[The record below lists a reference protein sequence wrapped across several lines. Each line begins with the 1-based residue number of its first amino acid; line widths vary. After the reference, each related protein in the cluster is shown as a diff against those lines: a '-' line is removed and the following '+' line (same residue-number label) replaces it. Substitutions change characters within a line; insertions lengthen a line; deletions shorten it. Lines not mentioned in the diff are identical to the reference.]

1 MMLESPTLPPAR
13 DRRVRRSRA
22 VLMAAAVTLVSERGT
37 ADVPVA
43 EIADTADVSRRLV
56 YQQFHDRE
64 TLLLEAALD
73 LARRELLP
81 RITEDWSSEGAVSAK
96 ALALAEHMASHR
108 RFYRALYTSPCG
120 FALSKALNS
129 LFLPVNRQAV
139 CDTYGR
145 QIDERTTE
153 DIAAFLTGG
162 WGDFIRAWVVEDPDP
177 LDPHEFTSRLV
188 HIASMV
194 LRRAHRHPQPSREQ
208 TMATEVQRGT
218 SAAT

>member
-1 MMLESPTLPPAR
+1 MRNTLVVMLESPTLPPAR

-81 RITEDWSSEGAVSAK
+81 RFTEDGPYRMPPRHWRWPNTWPAIGGSIEPCTRVPA
-96 ALALAEHMASHR
+96 AS
-108 RFYRALYTSPCG
+108 P
-120 FALSKALNS
+120 
-129 LFLPVNRQAV
+129 
-139 CDTYGR
+139 
-145 QIDERTTE
+145 
-153 DIAAFLTGG
+153 
-162 WGDFIRAWVVEDPDP
+162 
-177 LDPHEFTSRLV
+177 
-188 HIASMV
+188 
-194 LRRAHRHPQPSREQ
+194 
-208 TMATEVQRGT
+208 
-218 SAAT
+218 